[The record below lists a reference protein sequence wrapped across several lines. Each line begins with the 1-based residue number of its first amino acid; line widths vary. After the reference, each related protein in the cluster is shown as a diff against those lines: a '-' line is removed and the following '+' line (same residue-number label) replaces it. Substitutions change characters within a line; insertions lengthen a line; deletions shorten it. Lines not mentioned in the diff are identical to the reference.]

1 LAWRANRRRVKR
13 DNAPKCQTFDVLKPF
28 FRNGLPDAV
37 KVTYK
42 AGRRDGGMGMANDTR
57 VIVLSS
63 PKGGTG
69 KSSLARHLLVSA
81 VQNGCEAVGLDFDR
95 QGSFVKW
102 QARREKTRVTYPNFV
117 QTEVIQVD
125 LRDWRAALTNA
136 RRRTVV
142 IVDTPPSVEDY
153 IDSIYGLSKEADL
166 VLIPTGTSIDDL
178 DSVIPWMKALGE
190 RSVHAAFCLNK
201 VNRRTNSFV
210 KAKGRLLKMGAVS
223 PVEIPTLEDIHV
235 PAASGLSVLD
245 HEKARG
251 LEAFESL
258 WDYVKREANL

>member
-1 LAWRANRRRVKR
+1 MPRL
-13 DNAPKCQTFDVLKPF
+13 T
-28 FRNGLPDAV
+28 G
-37 KVTYK
+37 
-42 AGRRDGGMGMANDTR
+42 DTR
-57 VIVLSS
+57 IIVLSS

-81 VQNGCEAVGLDFDR
+81 VQNGFEAVGLDFDK
-95 QGSFVKW
+95 QGSFIKW
-102 QARREKTRVTYPNFV
+102 QTRREKTRTAYPNFV
-117 QTEVIQVD
+117 ETNVIQVD
-125 LRDWRAALTNA
+125 LRDWRTTLVNA
-136 RRRTVV
+136 RKWSIV
-142 IVDTPPSVEDY
+142 IVDTPPSVEDH
-153 IDSIYGLSKEADL
+153 IDSIYGLSKEASL

-178 DSVIPWMKALGE
+178 DSVIPWMRALGE
-190 RSVHAAFCLNK
+190 RSVRAAFCLNK

-210 KAKGRLLKMGAVS
+210 KAKGRLLKIGAVS

-258 WDYVKREANL
+258 WDYVKREAKL

>member
-1 LAWRANRRRVKR
+1 
-13 DNAPKCQTFDVLKPF
+13 
-28 FRNGLPDAV
+28 
-37 KVTYK
+37 
-42 AGRRDGGMGMANDTR
+42 M
-57 VIVLSS
+57 
-63 PKGGTG
+63 
-69 KSSLARHLLVSA
+69 ARHLLVSA
-81 VQNGCEAVGLDFDR
+81 VQNGIEAIGIDFDK
-95 QGSFVKW
+95 QGSFFKW

-117 QTEVIQVD
+117 PTDVIQID
-125 LRDWRAALTNA
+125 LRDWRSALAGTKKRA
-136 RRRTVV
+136 V
-142 IVDTPPSVEDY
+142 IIADTPPSVEDH
-153 IDSIYGLSKEADL
+153 INSIYGLCKEAAL

-178 DSVIPWMKALGE
+178 DSVIPWMRALGD

-210 KAKGRLLKMGAVS
+210 KAKARLLKIGDVS

-258 WDYVKREANL
+258 WDYVKREAKL